1 MVDGVEVVPL
11 RDAVGPLGA
20 PLRRPLA
27 EIFANASA
35 ADWAGLDTGEWVLEF
50 RCYLLRDRSGRTVL
64 VDTGI
69 GGTDSLAAGWAPVP
83 GRLPEELAAAGTA
96 PDEIDVVVITHV
108 HSDHVSGTVLGGV
121 PAFPNAR
128 HVLQRAEVEWASGAV
143 RERVLGP
150 LGERVQVVDGDVEVV
165 PGIRVIHTPGHT
177 PGHQVVRVGDLVLTG
192 DLVLHAVQLKN
203 PAVTYLY
210 DDDAEQAAA
219 TRMAVLDE
227 IRAAGGTIGTAHL
240 AEPFVPVP

>member
-1 MVDGVEVVPL
+1 
-11 RDAVGPLGA
+11 
-20 PLRRPLA
+20 
-27 EIFANASA
+27 
-35 ADWAGLDTGEWVLEF
+35 
-50 RCYLLRDRSGRTVL
+50 
-64 VDTGI
+64 
-69 GGTDSLAAGWAPVP
+69 VP

-108 HSDHVSGTVLGGV
+108 HSDHVSGTVLGGK

-128 HVLQRAEVEWASGAV
+128 HVLQRAEVEWASGAT

-150 LGERVQVVDGDVEVV
+150 LGERVHVVDGDAEVL

-192 DLVLHAVQLKN
+192 DLVLHAVQLAN

-210 DDDAEQAAA
+210 DDDAEHAAA
-219 TRMAVLDE
+219 TRMALLDE

-240 AEPFVPVP
+240 PEPFTPLR